1 LEPALNELYLAW
13 NCAIAEWFFGYA
25 QAGRPAYLAVD
36 DDELWELAA
45 EWGLG
50 NGSPAGTLAEA
61 VGAAI
66 SRGGGL
72 THITRAAREW
82 RKGGASGDPP
92 YLALLALCVLAGS
105 RMAADPP
112 AGIAAHAYYPQ
123 LNTLLGRDVHA
134 GMPPWFPATDDLWL
148 DLNEWLEKRCGGSR
162 GLPSA
167 RTHPWFTHIGWPLS
181 QCLFRA
187 ADRHRLPDFF
197 RSAGLEPATEVEPA
211 QLWVLFRH
219 WARPGCGLTDQGLR
233 VVGGANGQVA
243 EHISEIL
250 KHELDTWDGD
260 LRDPKGRRRG
270 EVLLILEKWAG
281 GRRAELRFVAR
292 RPRGFPE
299 GEFRLGDARSLV
311 VETANVDWYQP
322 LELPVNPTELRHGLT
337 ATQGVF
343 SLAYDPAVAVP
354 FRACLEPFSAWLS
367 CRQAN
372 ALEEHSVLVHAS
384 ALADVRGLL
393 MRYARA
399 GWREL
404 QQPAGNIPAG
414 WTVIER
420 VHLSAVPHDV
430 APHLSSLAPR
440 LYTAMRLE
448 GGLPLSSGIYL
459 VGGEPDLW
467 ITVEP
472 GERCVIDIDGEQQEL
487 SEGAI
492 ELRLAD
498 LHLPAGKHEVSADG
512 VRRRLTTER
521 GFGLPATFGTASL
534 GHVLR
539 RHRNYQ
545 PVSEIATPLLGGG
558 IPPGGTVHVCGAATL
573 ASAADLPRGDRPPEL
588 LPTGFDEYVVL
599 GDEAGQLV
607 VPLAPERPAWLDRL
621 GLSAWQFFDVPLT
634 FRPKWLIYRGRAGT
648 RVHRWGDQETQPSCA
663 SSGPLTTHE
672 VLWARHL
679 ITAAGED
686 PIVDERDLS
695 LWETYVCVAESMQ
708 LERAAA

>member
-1 LEPALNELYLAW
+1 VNDLYLAW
-13 NCAIAEWFFGYA
+13 NCAIAEWFFGYE

-36 DDELWELAA
+36 DEELHELATK
-45 EWGLG
+45 WGLD
-50 NGSPAGTLAEA
+50 NGPPAASLADA
-61 VGAAI
+61 VGAEI

-72 THITRAAREW
+72 AYITRATRKW
-82 RKGGASGDPP
+82 RRDGASGDPP
-92 YLALLALCVLAGS
+92 YLSLLALCVLAGS
-105 RMAADPP
+105 RMAADPSV
-112 AGIAAHAYYPQ
+112 GIAAHAYYPH
-123 LNTLLGRDVHA
+123 LNLLLRRELRA
-134 GMPPWFPATDDLWL
+134 GMPPWFPATDKLWL
-148 DLNEWLEKRCGGSR
+148 DLNRWLETCRGSR

-181 QCLFRA
+181 QCLLRA

-197 RSAGLEPATEVEPA
+197 RSAGLEPATEIEPA

-219 WARPGCGLTDQGLR
+219 WAHLGCGLINQGLR
-233 VVGGANGQVA
+233 VVVSATGQVA

-250 KHELDTWDGD
+250 KYELDTWDGD

-292 RPRGFPE
+292 RPRGFPD
-299 GEFRLGDARSLV
+299 GEFRLAEARSLALV
-311 VETANVDWYQP
+311 PANADWYQP
-322 LELPVNPTELRHGLT
+322 LELPVSALALRQGMT

-343 SLAYDPAVAVP
+343 SLTYDPAVVVP

-384 ALADVRGLL
+384 ALADVRSFL
-393 MRYARA
+393 ARCA
-399 GWREL
+399 RSGWREL
-404 QQPAGNIPAG
+404 QQPVGNIPAS

-420 VHLSAVPHDV
+420 VRLSAVPHGV
-430 APHLSSLAPR
+430 PPHLSSLAPR

-459 VGGEPDLW
+459 VGGEPDVWLM
-467 ITVEP
+467 VEP
-472 GERCVIDIDGEQQEL
+472 GERCVLDIDGAKQQEL
-487 SEGAI
+487 SEGSL
-492 ELRLAD
+492 ELRLTD
-498 LHLPAGKHEVSADG
+498 FHLPVGKHEISAGG
-512 VRRRLTTER
+512 VRRRLTSER

-539 RHRNYQ
+539 RHRDYQ
-545 PVSEIATPLLGGG
+545 PVSEIATPLLDGG
-558 IPPGGTVHVCGAATL
+558 IPPAGTVHVCGAATL
-573 ASAADLPRGDRPPEL
+573 ASPADLPRGDRPPEL

-599 GDEAGQLV
+599 GAQAGELV
-607 VPLAPERPAWLDRL
+607 VPLAPERPGWLERL

-648 RVHRWGDQETQPSCA
+648 RVHRWGDPETQPSRA
-663 SSGPLTTHE
+663 SSGPITTHE
-672 VLWARHL
+672 LLWAGHL
-679 ITAAGED
+679 VTAAAEE
-686 PIVDERDLS
+686 PIVDEHNLGQ
-695 LWETYVCVAESMQ
+695 WKTYVSFAESIQ
-708 LERAAA
+708 LQREAA